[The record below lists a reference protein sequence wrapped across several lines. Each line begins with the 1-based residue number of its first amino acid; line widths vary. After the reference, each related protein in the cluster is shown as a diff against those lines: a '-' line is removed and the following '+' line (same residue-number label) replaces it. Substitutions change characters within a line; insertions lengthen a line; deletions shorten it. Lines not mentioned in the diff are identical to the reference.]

1 MLGDINFQRK
11 KEFSSP
17 ILTTNQYFSNM
28 QNEHTK
34 NLYDFVLRL
43 DSQIKNLEKEIS
55 ILKSEY
61 INIAT
66 KIPSLE
72 KNDDKLTKNDLAEL
86 ILTTQQ
92 NQNKLNEDDIKILI
106 KSEINKALKEKFTKI
121 NDDIVN
127 IKTENIEYG
136 KNIDDI
142 IEQQKKLSNQFYSI
156 KDESYCNSRR
166 ENSKDFENIIKRQL
180 QKDKIEIKNSIEE
193 INQKTENFYNEINKR
208 INDFDLDFDR
218 LIESLKTQFQ
228 SVSETI
234 TQIDKNKINIKE
246 FEKILK
252 IHNLDKNQLSNNR
265 NGNFSQIN
273 KQNINTL
280 NNNNQNYL
288 MKSELLQLRNE
299 INSDFEKINIKI
311 LTELQNQA
319 NDIKNL
325 YQEIHEIDTIKNSNI
340 LNLNNQINENN
351 NNTNNNYN
359 IEDNISLN
367 NIFNSIENELSKKA
381 NIEQLNYALETQA
394 KINDAFCSANRTAKW
409 SWSNDG
415 LLKNKFI
422 IWSIQNINTALD
434 LFIWENE
441 SNSIVVSNKGIYK
454 IVVGLISIDNKDNFN
469 VLINDEIVFESEFE
483 RSSISE
489 LNQNNIILYI
499 DKYIAL
505 IDNSRIQIKIN
516 SESECNG
523 EAFIEITKII

>member
-43 DSQIKNLEKEIS
+43 DSQIKNLEKDIS

-61 INIAT
+61 INLAT

-92 NQNKLNEDDIKILI
+92 NQNKLNDDDIKILI

-121 NDDIVN
+121 NNDIVN

-142 IEQQKKLSNQFYSI
+142 IEQQKKLSNQFYLI
-156 KDESYCNSRR
+156 KDESYCNSIR
-166 ENSKDFENIIKRQL
+166 ENSKDFENTIKRQL

-193 INQKTENFYNEINKR
+193 INQKTENYFNEINKR

-218 LIESLKTQFQ
+218 LIESLKIQFQ

-234 TQIDKNKINIKE
+234 TQIDKN
-246 FEKILK
+246 
-252 IHNLDKNQLSNNR
+252 QSSNNR
-265 NGNFSQIN
+265 NGNYSQIS
-273 KQNINTL
+273 KQNFNTL
-280 NNNNQNYL
+280 NNNNNQNYL
-288 MKSELLQLRNE
+288 MKSELIQLRNE

-340 LNLNNQINENN
+340 LNNQINENN

-359 IEDNISLN
+359 NEDNISLN

-469 VLINDEIVFESEFE
+469 VLINDEIIFESQFE
-483 RSSISE
+483 RNSISDVC
-489 LNQNNIILYI
+489 QNNGILYI

-505 IDNSRIQIKIN
+505 MDNSRIQVKIN
-516 SESECNG
+516 SQNECNG

>member
-17 ILTTNQYFSNM
+17 LLTTTQYFSNM
-28 QNEHTK
+28 QSEHTK

-43 DSQIKNLEKEIS
+43 DSQIKNLEKDIS
-55 ILKSEY
+55 ILKSQY
-61 INIAT
+61 INLAT
-66 KIPSLE
+66 KIPSFE
-72 KNDDKLTKNDLAEL
+72 KNDDKITKNDLAEL

-92 NQNKLNEDDIKILI
+92 NQNKLNEDDIKLLI
-106 KSEINKALKEKFTKI
+106 KSEINKVLKEKFTKL
-121 NDDIVN
+121 NDDIIN

-156 KDESYCNSRR
+156 KDESYCNSKR

-180 QKDKIEIKNSIEE
+180 QKDKNEIKNSIEE
-193 INQKTENFYNEINKR
+193 INIKTENYFNEINKR

-252 IHNLDKNQLSNNR
+252 IHNLDKNQQSNN
-265 NGNFSQIN
+265 NKNINNYSQIKN
-273 KQNINTL
+273 YNNN
-280 NNNNQNYL
+280 NNNNQNNI
-288 MKSELLQLRNE
+288 MKSELIQLRNE

-311 LTELQNQA
+311 LTELQNQG

-325 YQEIHEIDTIKNSNI
+325 YQELHELDLIKNSNI
-340 LNLNNQINENN
+340 LNLTNQINENN
-351 NNTNNNYN
+351 QNINYN
-359 IEDNISLN
+359 EENISLN

-441 SNSIVVSNKGIYK
+441 SNSILVSNKGIYK

-469 VLINDEIVFESEFE
+469 VLINDEIIFESQFE
-483 RSSISE
+483 RNSISDVC
-489 LNQNNIILYI
+489 QNNGILYI

-505 IDNSRIQIKIN
+505 MDNSRIQIKIN

>member
-17 ILTTNQYFSNM
+17 LLTTTQYFSNM
-28 QNEHTK
+28 QSEHTK

-43 DSQIKNLEKEIS
+43 DSQIKNLEKDIS
-55 ILKSEY
+55 ILKSQY
-61 INIAT
+61 INLAT
-66 KIPSLE
+66 KIPSFE
-72 KNDDKLTKNDLAEL
+72 KNDDKITKNDLAEL

-92 NQNKLNEDDIKILI
+92 NQNKLNEDDIKLLI
-106 KSEINKALKEKFTKI
+106 KSEINKVLKEKFTKL
-121 NDDIVN
+121 NDDIIN

-156 KDESYCNSRR
+156 KDESYCNSKR

-180 QKDKIEIKNSIEE
+180 QKDKNEIKNSIEE
-193 INQKTENFYNEINKR
+193 INIKTENYFNEINKR

-252 IHNLDKNQLSNNR
+252 IHNLDKNQQSNN
-265 NGNFSQIN
+265 NKNINNYSQIKN
-273 KQNINTL
+273 YNNN
-280 NNNNQNYL
+280 NNNNQNNI
-288 MKSELLQLRNE
+288 MKSELIQLRNE

-311 LTELQNQA
+311 LTELQNQG

-325 YQEIHEIDTIKNSNI
+325 YQELHELDLIKNSNI
-340 LNLNNQINENN
+340 LNLTNQINENN
-351 NNTNNNYN
+351 QNINYN
-359 IEDNISLN
+359 EENISLN

-483 RSSISE
+483 RNSISE

>member
-17 ILTTNQYFSNM
+17 LLTTTQYFSNM
-28 QNEHTK
+28 QSEHTK

-43 DSQIKNLEKEIS
+43 DSQIKNLEKDIS
-55 ILKSEY
+55 ILKSQY
-61 INIAT
+61 INLAT
-66 KIPSLE
+66 KIPSFE
-72 KNDDKLTKNDLAEL
+72 KNDDKITKNDLAEL

-92 NQNKLNEDDIKILI
+92 NQNKLNEDDIKLLI
-106 KSEINKALKEKFTKI
+106 KSEINKVLKEKFTKL
-121 NDDIVN
+121 NDDIIN

-156 KDESYCNSRR
+156 KDESYCNSKR

-193 INQKTENFYNEINKR
+193 INQKTENYFNEINKR

-252 IHNLDKNQLSNNR
+252 IHNLDKNQQSNN
-265 NGNFSQIN
+265 NKNINNYSQIKN
-273 KQNINTL
+273 YNNN
-280 NNNNQNYL
+280 NNNNQNNI
-288 MKSELLQLRNE
+288 MKSELIQLRNE

-311 LTELQNQA
+311 LTELQNQG

-325 YQEIHEIDTIKNSNI
+325 YQELHELDLIKNSNI
-340 LNLNNQINENN
+340 LNLTNQINENN
-351 NNTNNNYN
+351 QNINYN
-359 IEDNISLN
+359 EENISLN

-441 SNSIVVSNKGIYK
+441 SNSILVSNKGIYK

-469 VLINDEIVFESEFE
+469 VLINDEIIFESQFE
-483 RSSISE
+483 RNSISDVC
-489 LNQNNIILYI
+489 QNNGILYI

-505 IDNSRIQIKIN
+505 MDNSRIQIKIN

-523 EAFIEITKII
+523 EAFIEITKVI

>member
-17 ILTTNQYFSNM
+17 LLTTTQYFSNM
-28 QNEHTK
+28 QSEHTK

-43 DSQIKNLEKEIS
+43 DSQIKNLEKDIS
-55 ILKSEY
+55 ILKSQY
-61 INIAT
+61 INLAT
-66 KIPSLE
+66 KIPSFE
-72 KNDDKLTKNDLAEL
+72 KNDDKITKNDLAEL

-92 NQNKLNEDDIKILI
+92 NQNKLNEDDIKLLI
-106 KSEINKALKEKFTKI
+106 KSEINKVLKEKFTKL
-121 NDDIVN
+121 NDDIIN

-156 KDESYCNSRR
+156 KDESYCNSKR

-180 QKDKIEIKNSIEE
+180 QKDKNEIKNSIEE
-193 INQKTENFYNEINKR
+193 INIKTENYFNEINKR

-252 IHNLDKNQLSNNR
+252 IHNLDKNQQSNN
-265 NGNFSQIN
+265 NKNINNYSQIKN
-273 KQNINTL
+273 YNNN
-280 NNNNQNYL
+280 NNNNQNNI
-288 MKSELLQLRNE
+288 MKSELIQLRNE

-311 LTELQNQA
+311 LTELQNQG

-325 YQEIHEIDTIKNSNI
+325 YQELHELDLIKNSNI
-340 LNLNNQINENN
+340 LNLTNQINENN
-351 NNTNNNYN
+351 QNINYN
-359 IEDNISLN
+359 EENISLN

-441 SNSIVVSNKGIYK
+441 SNSILVSNKGIYK

-469 VLINDEIVFESEFE
+469 VLINDEIIFESQFE
-483 RSSISE
+483 RNSISDVC
-489 LNQNNIILYI
+489 QNNGILYI

-505 IDNSRIQIKIN
+505 MDNSRIQIKIN

-523 EAFIEITKII
+523 EAFIEITKVI

>member
-17 ILTTNQYFSNM
+17 LLTTTQYFSNM
-28 QNEHTK
+28 QSEHTK

-43 DSQIKNLEKEIS
+43 DSQIKNLEKDIS
-55 ILKSEY
+55 ILKSQY
-61 INIAT
+61 INLAT
-66 KIPSLE
+66 KIPSFE
-72 KNDDKLTKNDLAEL
+72 KNDDKITKNDLAEL

-92 NQNKLNEDDIKILI
+92 NQNKLNEDDIKLLI
-106 KSEINKALKEKFTKI
+106 KSEINKVLKEKFTKL
-121 NDDIVN
+121 NDDIIN

-156 KDESYCNSRR
+156 KDESYCNSKR

-180 QKDKIEIKNSIEE
+180 QKDKNEIKNSIEE
-193 INQKTENFYNEINKR
+193 INIKTENYFNEINKR

-218 LIESLKTQFQ
+218 LIESLKIQFQ

-252 IHNLDKNQLSNNR
+252 IHNLDKNQQSNN
-265 NGNFSQIN
+265 NKNINNYSQIKN
-273 KQNINTL
+273 YNNN
-280 NNNNQNYL
+280 NNNNQNNI
-288 MKSELLQLRNE
+288 MKSELIQLRNE

-311 LTELQNQA
+311 LTELQNQG

-325 YQEIHEIDTIKNSNI
+325 YQELHELDLIKNSNI
-340 LNLNNQINENN
+340 LNLTNQINENN
-351 NNTNNNYN
+351 QNINYN
-359 IEDNISLN
+359 EENISLN

-441 SNSIVVSNKGIYK
+441 SNSILVSNKGIYK

-469 VLINDEIVFESEFE
+469 VLINDEIIFESQFE
-483 RSSISE
+483 RNSISDVC
-489 LNQNNIILYI
+489 QNNGILYI

-505 IDNSRIQIKIN
+505 MDNSRIQIKIN

-523 EAFIEITKII
+523 EAFIEITKVI